1 MGYGHSLD
9 LRSRIIAAVRDG
21 SSARAAARRFGV
33 SASSAITLVSRWRK
47 TGSYAPGQV
56 GGQKRRKLAGH
67 EDWLHEVMALEPDIT
82 LSELRDRA
90 AARGITIS
98 RESINDTLHAL
109 GYRYKKTAHAAE
121 QERADVAAKRRRWRN
136 WQHWLKPERLVF
148 IDETG
153 ARTNMARLRGRSL
166 KGQRLH
172 AAIPWGHWKTTTFVA
187 GLRTTGL
194 TAPMVLDGAMNG
206 DAFKAYVEQ
215 VLAPSLAPGDIV
227 VMDNL
232 ASHKVAGVREAIKAV
247 GAFVL
252 YLPPYSPDLNPIE
265 LAFSKLK
272 ALLRK
277 AAARSVDDLW
287 RVIGDLL
294 DEFSP
299 QECNNFF
306 RHAGYARDQS

>member
-1 MGYGHSLD
+1 M
-9 LRSRIIAAVRDG
+9 RSVI
-21 SSARAAARRFGV
+21 
-33 SASSAITLVSRWRK
+33 
-47 TGSYAPGQV
+47 
-56 GGQKRRKLAGH
+56 
-67 EDWLHEVMALEPDIT
+67 
-82 LSELRDRA
+82 
-90 AARGITIS
+90 GI
-98 RESINDTLHAL
+98 
-109 GYRYKKTAHAAE
+109 KKTAHAAE
-121 QERADVAAKRRRWRN
+121 RDRADVAAQRCRWRN
-136 WQHWLKPERLVF
+136 WQYWLKAERLVF

-166 KGQRLH
+166 NGQRLH

-206 DAFKAYVEQ
+206 AAFKAYVEQ
-215 VLAPSLAPGDIV
+215 MLAPSLSPGDIV
-227 VMDNL
+227 IMDNL
-232 ASHKVAGVREAIKAV
+232 SSHKVAGVREAIKAA
-247 GAFVL
+247 GAFLL

-287 RVIGDLL
+287 CVIGELL

-299 QECNNFF
+299 QECRNFF
-306 RHAGYARDQS
+306 RHAGYDRYQS